1 MLKKRIE
8 EVLNEQLKK
17 EAYASQL
24 YLSMASWAETEG
36 FDGIA
41 EWFYAQAEEE
51 RVHMM
56 KFVRFINERGGKAI
70 IPKVEEP
77 PKDFPG
83 IKEAFEASLDHEK
96 MVTDSIHEI
105 VNMAIEDKDY
115 ATNHW
120 LQWFVEEQM
129 EEEASVQSII
139 DKLNLVGD
147 KNIYIF
153 DRDIMNMRG
162 E

>member
-139 DKLNLVGD
+139 DKLNMVGD